1 MSLNYI
7 YLLFFVLSFQLCFG
21 KENPSI
27 KFKENKTQWPSH
39 VKFMGEFYNGKV
51 FLEQNSFTYEI
62 YDANAFSLSI
72 EKNNNKENYKAPI
85 PGHVYKTI
93 FVNANTKNIYG
104 EEKQAEYYN
113 YFLGNEKE
121 KWSSHIQAFKKIRY
135 ENLYSGINMDV
146 YSEGSNFKY
155 DLIVSPQANVNQIEF
170 KYEGVDGLSLKDK
183 SLQIITNAGTIIE
196 KAPLAWQII
205 RNKKTMVE
213 CNYELINNC
222 ISFSFPN
229 GYNKKYSLII
239 DPIVVA
245 ATFSGSTSSC
255 NGEASGYDEQGNAYL
270 AGSCSAQ
277 GFPAT
282 LGAFQTTL
290 NALMDV
296 TIHKFNANGSS
307 LLFATYLGGI
317 DEEKSFCI
325 NALKNKITIFGYSK
339 SNNFPVTQNSFDP
352 TYNGNHDLFISSL
365 DTSGSIMNASTY
377 IGGTDDDGA
386 PGAWNPYAMRNYEFV
401 EDDNANIYAVSA
413 SNSLDFPVS
422 PNAYSTSLNGIY
434 DAVAFKIDSS
444 LSTLVWSTYF
454 GGIGKDCANSLRLD
468 GQGGIYFIGT
478 TTSMDLPITSGVAG
492 PAFAGGSHDAYVT
505 HLKSGG
511 STVAASSFAG
521 TSGLDYGYL
530 LTLDKNNNVL
540 LYSLLISGSASAF
553 TPTPNAY
560 NVPNGRNLIH
570 KLTPDLSQ
578 FLVKSRFGTPIFNT
592 SQSYLAAASFEVDS
606 CDNIYIAGDAGSNF
620 PTTPNAIKTSTNNY
634 DLYFCVFSKNAE
646 SLAYGSYY
654 GGVKAEWA
662 TFGVCK
668 VDSKGVLYYSFNGNS
683 STPVSTNAYA
693 ASNMPNNTIFD
704 HGFLKVDLQTF
715 LTATSYSSELKNG
728 CAPYNMSFTNQTPTN
743 NIEWVF
749 GDGSA
754 SLFSANQVNH
764 TYASEGIYD
773 LLLIAQDTS
782 TCNNVDTLI
791 TKINVFNVPTKNLED
806 SVKICLNGKTILNA
820 GNVGQSYLWS
830 TSEYTQSIE
839 INQPGTYHVTISNP
853 GCSVND
859 TSIVTISQASYLN
872 IFPNIITPNGDN
884 INDKLDLSN
893 LSFTECELLI
903 FNRWGKQIFETT
915 SIDASW
921 DCLINGKVI
930 DGTYYYTLT
939 YKTDCLK
946 ESQKSSG
953 YITLIK

>member
-1 MSLNYI
+1 
-7 YLLFFVLSFQLCFG
+7 
-21 KENPSI
+21 
-27 KFKENKTQWPSH
+27 
-39 VKFMGEFYNGKV
+39 MGEFYNGKV

-352 TYNGNHDLFISSL
+352 TYNGNHDLFISRL